1 MKPGR
6 WIALAIASLG
16 GGLVLATLGAAQP
29 GPSTTARTNTASR
42 FEPSRADP
50 SRGLR

>member
-16 GGLVLATLGAAQP
+16 GGLVLATLGAARGESCRQDEH
-29 GPSTTARTNTASR
+29 G
-42 FEPSRADP
+42 EPIRAI
-50 SRGLR
+50 SS